1 MARSVVL
8 QGTHRCERCE
18 LPPRWCICAAQR
30 AEACPIHVDVLQHA
44 LEAHRPSSTG
54 NLIPRVVLDS
64 RVHLYR
70 RERPLVREEIVRAEA
85 SELWILH
92 PNGEEVPDVAGAGAG
107 RPGDITGGTPV
118 PQRKLQVLLLDA
130 SWAQAGGMLAQVQDW
145 GRRVRLPMTGKS
157 RYALRAQNG
166 DGRFSTFEARLFL
179 LEARGEAE
187 TVRRLRLQFELH
199 VYAGLCSRGR
209 KLEAEAYLAESPVR
223 EAFPELILE
232 FARKRPNFEAFAR
245 AGTKS
250 PGVKSSPEAS
260 PRRE

>member
-8 QGTHRCERCE
+8 QGTRRCERCE
-18 LPPRWCICAAQR
+18 LPPRWCVCAAQR

-54 NLIPRVVLDS
+54 NLIPRVVEGA

-70 RERPLVREEIVRAEA
+70 RERPLVREEIIRPEA

-92 PNGEEVPDVAGAGAG
+92 PNGEALPERDEAGPNVRNTNIG
-107 RPGDITGGTPV
+107 RG
-118 PQRKLQVLLLDA
+118 RKLQVLLLDA

-145 GRRVRLPMTGKS
+145 GRRVRLPMSGKS

-166 DGRFSTFEARLFL
+166 DGRFSTFEALLFL

-187 TVRRLRLQFELH
+187 AARRLRLQFELH

-209 KLEAEAYLAESPVR
+209 KAEAEAYLAESPAKD
-223 EAFPELILE
+223 AFPELIAE
-232 FARKRPNFEAFAR
+232 FARKRPNPDSFGGGRRGADS
-245 AGTKS
+245 GS
-250 PGVKSSPEAS
+250 GVPS
-260 PRRE
+260 

>member
-1 MARSVVL
+1 M
-8 QGTHRCERCE
+8 
-18 LPPRWCICAAQR
+18 
-30 AEACPIHVDVLQHA
+30 HVDVLQHA

-54 NLIPRVVLDS
+54 NLIPRVVEGA

-70 RERPLVREEIVRAEA
+70 RERPLVPSEIIRPEA

-92 PNGEEVPDVAGAGAG
+92 PNGEEVPEMGAGVG
-107 RPGDITGGTPV
+107 RASSEGP
-118 PQRKLQVLLLDA
+118 KLQVLLLDA

-166 DGRFSTFEARLFL
+166 DGRFSTFEALLFL

-187 TVRRLRLQFELH
+187 AARRLRLQFELH

-209 KLEAEAYLAESPVR
+209 KAEAEAYLAASPVT
-223 EAFPELILE
+223 EAFPEVIAE
-232 FARKRPNFEAFAR
+232 FSRKRPNPDA
-245 AGTKS
+245 
-250 PGVKSSPEAS
+250 VH
-260 PRRE
+260 RREV

>member
-18 LPPRWCICAAQR
+18 LPPRWCVCAAQR
-30 AEACPIHVDVLQHA
+30 AEACPLHVDVLQHA

-54 NLIPRVVLDS
+54 NLIPRVVEGS

-70 RERPLVREEIVRAEA
+70 RERPLVRAEIVRPEA

-92 PNGEEVPDVAGAGAG
+92 PNGESVPERDLAAEAADG
-107 RPGDITGGTPV
+107 
-118 PQRKLQVLLLDA
+118 RKLQVLLLDA

-145 GRRVRLPMTGKS
+145 GRRVRLPMSGKS

-166 DGRFSTFEARLFL
+166 DGRFSTFEALLFL
-179 LEARGEAE
+179 LEARGESE
-187 TVRRLRLQFELH
+187 TARRLRLQFELH

-209 KLEAEAYLAESPVR
+209 KLEAETYLAESPVKD
-223 EAFPELILE
+223 AFPELIME
-232 FARKRPNFEAFAR
+232 FARKRPNPDAVHRPRETQRAR
-245 AGTKS
+245 GSDAGADAGD
-250 PGVKSSPEAS
+250 GVPSN
-260 PRRE
+260 

>member
-8 QGTHRCERCE
+8 QGAHRCERCE

-30 AEACPIHVDVLQHA
+30 AEACPLHVDVLQHA

-54 NLIPRVVLDS
+54 NLIPRVVEGA

-70 RERPLVREEIVRAEA
+70 RERPLAPSEIVRAEA

-92 PNGEEVPDVAGAGAG
+92 PHGEPLPG
-107 RPGDITGGTPV
+107 RDLAAEAASG
-118 PQRKLQVLLLDA
+118 RKLQVLLLDA
-130 SWAQAGGMLAQVQDW
+130 SWAQAGGMLAQVQSW
-145 GRRVRLPMTGKS
+145 GRRVRLPMAGKS

-166 DGRFSTFEARLFL
+166 DGRFSTFEALLFL
-179 LEARGEAE
+179 LDARGEAE
-187 TVRRLRLQFELH
+187 AARRLRLQFELH

-232 FARKRPNFEAFAR
+232 FARKRPNFEAFER

-250 PGVKSSPEAS
+250 SNGGRSDAAGDGAGGPGS
-260 PRRE
+260 RREQT